1 MNNIS
6 IPNMVYDELLIN
18 DYKYNKILELVK
30 RHSALVEND
39 GLVLDVEFISELLN
53 FISLNEELFYNSLV
67 EKYKEC
73 QKR

>member
-39 GLVLDVEFISELLN
+39 ELVLDVDFISELLN